1 MYKNI
6 VELLSD
12 RSQRKR
18 EERRK
23 QRRNQSMHNIMKF
36 SLLRAFFVVPEG
48 NVQNNSKYILSIF
61 RTSNF
66 RKNMLMF
73 DI

>member
-48 NVQNNSKYILSIF
+48 NVQNNLKYILSIF